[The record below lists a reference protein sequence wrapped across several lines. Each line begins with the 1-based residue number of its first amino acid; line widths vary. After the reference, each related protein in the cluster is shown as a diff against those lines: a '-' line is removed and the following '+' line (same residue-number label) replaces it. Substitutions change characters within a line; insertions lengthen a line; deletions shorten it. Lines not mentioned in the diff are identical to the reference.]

1 LQQQHLHQADAPRDR
16 DLSRCRRP
24 VQRATY
30 RVRTN
35 EDGLRTD
42 LHRPPPIV
50 PPDEERILF
59 FGDSWTF
66 GMGLELTESYP
77 AQAEALLRSQDPSRR
92 WVAFNA
98 GIPGANVFTIVE
110 WFTWIAS
117 HYRPRVAVFTV
128 GEADDILPD
137 LNTELRRG
145 RYRTGYLTR
154 FALYR
159 MARKVLA
166 SLRYLDAR
174 RVQDR
179 ILAGRLPEHREQ
191 QQAQLAESAA
201 LLAQTARRLGCAV
214 VFNAV
219 RRTS

>member
-24 VQRATY
+24 
-30 RVRTN
+30 
-35 EDGLRTD
+35 
-42 LHRPPPIV
+42 
-50 PPDEERILF
+50 
-59 FGDSWTF
+59 
-66 GMGLELTESYP
+66 
-77 AQAEALLRSQDPSRR
+77 
-92 WVAFNA
+92 
-98 GIPGANVFTIVE
+98 
-110 WFTWIAS
+110 
-117 HYRPRVAVFTV
+117 YRPRVAVFTV

-137 LNTELRRG
+137 LNTELRRD
-145 RYRTGYLTR
+145 RYRNGYLTR

-214 VFNAV
+214 VFNRILIRGSTDQLVGAAPEPQSLLRPYADAGARFVVTLWDPEDRALTIPNDGHPTPAGAQLLARAV
-219 RRTS
+219 IPAIREAAAP